1 MDGHA
6 PASVLVIRRRSVFF
20 QCVRAIQR
28 SGLWNPAAHVATV
41 TLPTPGA
48 ILECLSQAGIDG
60 AAYDAALPARQAAT
74 LC

>member
-6 PASVLVIRRRSVFF
+6 PASVLVIRLRSVC
-20 QCVRAIQR
+20 QCARAIQR
-28 SGLWNPAAHVATV
+28 SGLWNTAAHVAAG

-48 ILECLSQAGIDG
+48 ILECLSQAAIDG